1 MKDHELTRAKPE
13 EAAVRLFEALAPE
26 NQHLR
31 DALRPVVLHWLET
44 TDWFIKKA
52 HDSGAIDAV
61 YEGKELS
68 DKFELFEAS
77 LGAGLAGAPCRY
89 CGAQAEIGL
98 SDFLEASAG
107 MQRTQATC
115 SACSQD
121 RDDYIQRHLE
131 AVSPDLAQ
139 EHQLGQL
146 LEDVE
151 AYMKRRV
158 KERRSR

>member
-1 MKDHELTRAKPE
+1 MLCSACHER
-13 EAAVRLFEALAPE
+13 EATIHTTMYAP
-26 NQHLR
+26 
-31 DALRPVVLHWLET
+31 DGT
-44 TDWFIKKA
+44 KA
-52 HDSGAIDAV
+52 
-61 YEGKELS
+61 S
-68 DKFELFEAS
+68 DLCSKCFEAS

-131 AVSPDLAQ
+131 AVSPDLAH

-151 AYMKRRV
+151 AYLKRRV